1 MNTSRIVFF
10 CVVLGVVIGIARCNS
25 RQTSQTN
32 AKPAAATPQSPANST
47 ILVPPPQP
55 APAGTTAPTQSS
67 QTQAPVDFQKVAD
80 RVSPAVIGISVFNAA
95 GKLLRNGT
103 GFFVSDDGRFVTS
116 WSIVDGG
123 AHAVAQT
130 GDGRIHNVLGI
141 LADAVPADVAV
152 LKAEVKE
159 RVPFLAPKRATA
171 AQGARIAA
179 IGSGRKNAISQTSI
193 TGRRSDAN
201 SEWFDLASSLPSE
214 SLGAPVVNE
223 NGDVLG
229 FVALQRG
236 QGPAVNV
243 VRLTTSFEPLY
254 ARIESRTKPAWQAA
268 PGDSPSPP
276 GEGPLQKPKVP
287 LAGAPPS
294 GTTRLIYSPTPQYP
308 TAARRSGFQ
317 MTGTGR
323 YQVRF
328 SANGQVRDVRVIQ
341 STRSPTLDTAAVE
354 ALRKWKASPGEEWT
368 ANVPITFQP

>member
-10 CVVLGVVIGIARCNS
+10 CVVLGIVIGIARCNS
-25 RQTSQTN
+25 RQSSQTN
-32 AKPAAATPQSPANST
+32 AKPAAAPQSPANSN

-55 APAGTTAPTQSS
+55 APAGTTSPTQGS

-103 GFFVSDDGRFVTS
+103 GFFISDDGRFVTS

-141 LADAVPADVAV
+141 LANAVPADVAV

-159 RVPFLAPKRATA
+159 RVPFLAPKKATA
-171 AQGARIAA
+171 AKGARIAA
-179 IGSGRKNAISQTSI
+179 IGNGRKNAISQTSI

-201 SEWFDLASSLPSE
+201 SEWLDLATPLPGE

-229 FVALQRG
+229 LVALQRG

-268 PGDSPSPP
+268 PDDSPSPP
-276 GEGPLQKPKVP
+276 AEGPLQKPKIP
-287 LAGAPPS
+287 LAGVRPS

-308 TAARRSGFQ
+308 TAARQAGFQ

-341 STRSPTLDTAAVE
+341 STRSATLDTAAVE

>member
-1 MNTSRIVFF
+1 
-10 CVVLGVVIGIARCNS
+10 
-25 RQTSQTN
+25 
-32 AKPAAATPQSPANST
+32 
-47 ILVPPPQP
+47 
-55 APAGTTAPTQSS
+55 
-67 QTQAPVDFQKVAD
+67 
-80 RVSPAVIGISVFNAA
+80 
-95 GKLLRNGT
+95 
-103 GFFVSDDGRFVTS
+103 
-116 WSIVDGG
+116 
-123 AHAVAQT
+123 
-130 GDGRIHNVLGI
+130 
-141 LADAVPADVAV
+141 
-152 LKAEVKE
+152 
-159 RVPFLAPKRATA
+159 
-171 AQGARIAA
+171 
-179 IGSGRKNAISQTSI
+179 
-193 TGRRSDAN
+193 
-201 SEWFDLASSLPSE
+201 
-214 SLGAPVVNE
+214 VVNE

-229 FVALQRG
+229 LVALQRG

-268 PGDSPSPP
+268 PDDSPSPP

-287 LAGAPPS
+287 LAAARPS